1 MSTANTADHT
11 RRGMTAGDQSLR
23 LEAARQPTDIPRN
36 VASNVMYVKNVRNTT
51 VLPNHLMH
59 ANSKKRSR
67 KLTTNNSTYGRA
79 AELRRNGMYRDNVS
93 MLMGL
98 VTRCLSRRN
107 QLIDEVAGPAIS
119 RALCAFTQVLN
130 ISGDTCRVRPSDI
143 SVGAS
148 PCFTDSR

>member
-1 MSTANTADHT
+1 MSMANTADHT
-11 RRGMTAGDQSLR
+11 RRGITAADQSLR

-36 VASNVMYVKNVRNTT
+36 VASNTMFVKNVRNTT

-67 KLTTNNSTYGRA
+67 KLTTNNSTYGRTV
-79 AELRRNGMYRDNVS
+79 ELRRNGMYRDNVS

-107 QLIDEVAGPAIS
+107 SFIDEVAGPAMS
-119 RALCAFTQVLN
+119 RALLRLYSAIEHFRRYLSSAS
-130 ISGDTCRVRPSDI
+130 ISHIGR
-143 SVGAS
+143 SV
-148 PCFTDSR
+148 TVVHR